1 MTPMA
6 FDGGDAPTQDITRL
20 VERHQQALRAFLRRA
35 CGDWALAEDLAQ
47 ETFLTAWDKIGDL
60 PADANVRAWL
70 CGIGYNKTLTALR
83 SARRARRREAD
94 YQEAAPVAG
103 AQHPADKM
111 ALDRAMADLP
121 VEQRAAVALCLAGD
135 FSHAEAAQ
143 VLALPLGTVKSH
155 VTRGRARLLQ
165 ALGIADDPA

>member
-1 MTPMA
+1 MA
-6 FDGGDAPTQDITRL
+6 FDGGHVPSPDIARL

-35 CGDWALAEDLAQ
+35 CGDWALADDLAQ
-47 ETFLTAWDKIGDL
+47 ETFLTAWEKIGDL
-60 PADANVRAWL
+60 GPDANVRAWL
-70 CGIGYNKTLTALR
+70 CGIGYNKALTALR

-103 AQHPADKM
+103 APHPADKL
-111 ALDRAMADLP
+111 ALDRAMAGLP

-143 VLALPLGTVKSH
+143 ILALPLGTVKSH
-155 VTRGRARLLQ
+155 VTRGRSRLLQ
-165 ALGIADDPA
+165 ALGLADDPA